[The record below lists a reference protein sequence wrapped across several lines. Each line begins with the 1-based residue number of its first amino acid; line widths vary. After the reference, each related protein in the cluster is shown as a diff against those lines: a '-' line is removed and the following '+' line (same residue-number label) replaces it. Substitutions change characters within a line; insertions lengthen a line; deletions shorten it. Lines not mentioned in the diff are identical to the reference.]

1 MENEK
6 IRPVPHIDSDA
17 QKGAAEPNNP
27 EGRAHD
33 TSNRPD
39 IHGNLSDQLSHRS
52 TSRQNDD
59 LTGDNGTDFPE
70 PGSNPEHS
78 GEKS

>member
-1 MENEK
+1 MENQK
-6 IRPVPHIDSDA
+6 TNPPHHDSDID
-17 QKGAAEPNNP
+17 KGATETPRNSAT
-27 EGRAHD
+27 D

-39 IHGNLSDQLSHRS
+39 LHGNLSDQLPHRS
-52 TSRQNDD
+52 ATRQNNA

-78 GEKS
+78 GEKSS